1 MDNSNKKAQIA
12 LKKAK
17 TSLEKII
24 KMIDDDVYCIDI
36 LQQIL
41 AVKGLLNS
49 SAGKILD
56 NHLKHCFSHGF
67 RTKDKD
73 LEEKLIN
80 ELITVINIRE
90 RTK

>member
-1 MDNSNKKAQIA
+1 MDESNKKASIA

-17 TSLEKII
+17 TSIEKIL

-36 LQQIL
+36 IQQIL

-49 SAGKILD
+49 SASKILD

-67 RTKDKD
+67 ETNDKN
-73 LEEKLIN
+73 LQEKLIN
-80 ELITVINIRE
+80 ELITVINLRE
-90 RTK
+90 KTK